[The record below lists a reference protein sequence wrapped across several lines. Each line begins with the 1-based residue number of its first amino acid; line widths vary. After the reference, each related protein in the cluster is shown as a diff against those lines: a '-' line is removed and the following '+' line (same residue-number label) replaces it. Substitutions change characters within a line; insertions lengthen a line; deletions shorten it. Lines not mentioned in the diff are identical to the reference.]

1 MTPTS
6 ITVSNLAD
14 LLGVLGALF
23 GFHVEDSLVAITVS
37 PEHNE
42 IGFRLRV
49 DLPAVSDA
57 RLCAQVVVNHLVQN
71 DTTHVVLAVVGRNQ
85 AIVQPLLSALHAEC
99 RDHEIDVITSGWGDG
114 ERCWSFDIS
123 AHQLTEPIAY
133 NARTSDLMLQ
143 AIIAGVRVHDSRADY
158 ANQVAPPTGRARA
171 LAEERQRNAERL
183 IGSNLE
189 DDEQAIGQARHLRRL
204 GSAISGELISELCV
218 WLTNTRARDALW
230 LGMDRDSADVDLAF
244 WSKVAK
250 NVVPPHETNPIMLL
264 SFSAWMRGDGA
275 LARIAIER
283 ALRSDPEHRASQL
296 LARALDCG
304 LAPELWDQIKNQGF
318 LSPTG

>member
-37 PEHNE
+37 PEQNE

-57 RLCAQVVVNHLVQN
+57 PLCAQVVVNHLIQN
-71 DTTHVVLAVVGRNQ
+71 EATHVVLAVVCEKNE
-85 AIVQPLLSALHAEC
+85 IVRPLLSALHFEC
-99 RDHEIDVITSGWGDG
+99 HAHGIEVIVSGWGDG
-114 ERCWSFDIS
+114 TTCWTFDASRNGLGDAIPYDS
-123 AHQLTEPIAY
+123 
-133 NARTSDLMLQ
+133 RTSDLMLE
-143 AIIAGVRVHDSRADY
+143 AIIAGVRVHDSRAEY
-158 ANQVAPPTGRARA
+158 ARQVAPPDGRTRA
-171 LAEERQRNAERL
+171 MVEERQRNAARL

-189 DDEQAIGQARHLRRL
+189 DEGQAISRVRKLRRL
-204 GSAISGELISELCV
+204 GREINVQQISELCV
-218 WLTNTRARDALW
+218 WLTNTKARDALW

-244 WSKVAK
+244 WSKVSK
-250 NVVPPHETNPIMLL
+250 NVVPPHDANAILL
-264 SFSAWMRGDGA
+264 LAFAAWMRGDGA
-275 LARIAIER
+275 LARIAIDR
-283 ALRSDPEHRASQL
+283 ALKAEPDHRASQL

-304 LAPELWDQIKNQGF
+304 LSPELWDQIKNQGF